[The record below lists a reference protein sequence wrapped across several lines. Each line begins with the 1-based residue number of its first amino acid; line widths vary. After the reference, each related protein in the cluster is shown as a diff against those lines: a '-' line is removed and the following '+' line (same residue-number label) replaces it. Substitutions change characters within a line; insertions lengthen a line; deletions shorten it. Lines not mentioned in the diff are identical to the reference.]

1 MSTNLDRVRLE
12 AMQLSEIERAELAR
26 DLVRSLDSP
35 NDGGAA
41 EAWERDFS
49 RRLLAI
55 DAGTAKL
62 IDREELRRQIKTR
75 LNQV

>member
-26 DLVRSLDSP
+26 DLVRSLDAP

-41 EAWERDFS
+41 EAWEREIS

>member
-26 DLVRSLDSP
+26 DLVRSLDAP
-35 NDGGAA
+35 NDSGAA
-41 EAWERDFS
+41 DAWEREIA
-49 RRLLAI
+49 RRLASI

-62 IDREELRRQIKTR
+62 IDREELSRQIKTR
-75 LNQV
+75 LNRI